1 MAIPAFNED
10 MKKLMHQLLQLLVH
24 KKGSDLFVTA
34 GFPPAMKLDGQLA
47 PVSEKKAFRR
57 AHGDDGARDYGRQ
70 TGQRV

>member
-47 PVSEKKAFRR
+47 PVSEKKLSA
-57 AHGDDGARDYGRQ
+57 
-70 TGQRV
+70 